1 MDDIFKN
8 MQKQGKNDVDSLV
21 QWIKDSKLI
30 DSTKEQEEKARNL
43 FKDAADKSNIELD
56 KFKSV
61 VQKLAEDQKK
71 NFDDLAKQLAAEGPK
86 LMKAAMAGVSAFKDA
101 MTGK

>member
-1 MDDIFKN
+1 MEAIFEK
-8 MQKQGKNDVDSLV
+8 MKKDGKNNVDGL
-21 QWIKDSKLI
+21 IKWMKSAKLI